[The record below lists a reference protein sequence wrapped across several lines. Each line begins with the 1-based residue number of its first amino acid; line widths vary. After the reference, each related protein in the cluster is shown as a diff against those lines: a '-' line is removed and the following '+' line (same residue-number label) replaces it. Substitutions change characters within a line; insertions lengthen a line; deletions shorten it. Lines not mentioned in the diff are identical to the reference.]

1 VALSFSKISLLKGN
15 RFGMKII
22 STNKKAYFN
31 YEILETYEAGISL
44 VGSEVKSIR
53 EGRISLKESYAEI
66 KDGEVFLVNCNI
78 SPYEP
83 ANRFNHEPR
92 RERKLL
98 LHRREIK
105 RLIGKILEKGLTL
118 VPTKV
123 LINDKG
129 KVKIEISL
137 AKGKRAYQ
145 KKEIIKERDRE
156 REMRA
161 EMKKWR

>member
-1 VALSFSKISLLKGN
+1 MENQRVRLIAK
-15 RFGMKII
+15 
-22 STNKKAYFN
+22 NKKAYFN
-31 YEILETYEAGISL
+31 YEILETYEAGIVL

-66 KDGEVFLVNCNI
+66 KDGEIFLVGCHI
-78 SPYEP
+78 SPYE
-83 ANRFNHEPR
+83 ASNRFNHDPL

-105 RLIGKILEKGLTL
+105 RLTGKTQERGLTL

-123 LINDKG
+123 QINDKG
-129 KVKIEISL
+129 KVKVEIAL

-145 KKEIIKERDRE
+145 KREAIRERDRD
-156 REMRA
+156 REMQA
-161 EMKKWR
+161 ELKKWR

>member
-1 VALSFSKISLLKGN
+1 MRLIAK
-15 RFGMKII
+15 
-22 STNKKAYFN
+22 NKKAFFN

-66 KDGEVFLVNCNI
+66 KEGEVFLVSCHI
-78 SPYEP
+78 SPYE
-83 ANRFNHEPR
+83 ASNRFNHDPL

-105 RLIGKILEKGLTL
+105 RLTGKIKERGLTL

-123 LINDKG
+123 QINDKG
-129 KVKIEISL
+129 KVKVELAL

-145 KKEIIKERDRE
+145 KREVIRERDRD
-156 REMRA
+156 REMQA
-161 EMKKWR
+161 ELKRWR

>member
-1 VALSFSKISLLKGN
+1 
-15 RFGMKII
+15 MKII

-31 YEILETYEAGISL
+31 YEIIETYEAGISL
-44 VGSEVKSIR
+44 MGSEVKSIR

-83 ANRFNHEPR
+83 ANRFSHQPR

-118 VPTKV
+118 VPTKI

-145 KKEIIKERDRE
+145 KRELIKERDRE

>member
-1 VALSFSKISLLKGN
+1 VALSFSKISLSKGN
-15 RFGMKII
+15 RSGMKII

-98 LHRREIK
+98 LHRSEIK

-145 KKEIIKERDRE
+145 KREIIKERDRE

>member
-1 VALSFSKISLLKGN
+1 MRLIAK
-15 RFGMKII
+15 
-22 STNKKAYFN
+22 NKKAFFN
-31 YEILETYEAGISL
+31 YEILETYEAGVAL

-66 KDGEVFLVNCNI
+66 KEGEVFLVSCHV
-78 SPYEP
+78 SPYEA
-83 ANRFNHEPR
+83 ANRFNHDPLR
-92 RERKLL
+92 DRKLL

-105 RLIGKILEKGLTL
+105 RLTGKIKERGLTL

-129 KVKIEISL
+129 KVKIELAL

-145 KKEIIKERDRE
+145 KREAIRERDRD
-156 REMRA
+156 REMQA
-161 EMKKWR
+161 ELKRWR